1 MSDGATV
8 NRVMTTITSS
18 KTPENFIKNISSY
31 FQCTEDSTNTALAGM
46 LLEALLWG
54 EDRQNPYTVSYMQ
67 HFIYL

>member
-46 LLEALLWG
+46 LLEALL
-54 EDRQNPYTVSYMQ
+54 
-67 HFIYL
+67 